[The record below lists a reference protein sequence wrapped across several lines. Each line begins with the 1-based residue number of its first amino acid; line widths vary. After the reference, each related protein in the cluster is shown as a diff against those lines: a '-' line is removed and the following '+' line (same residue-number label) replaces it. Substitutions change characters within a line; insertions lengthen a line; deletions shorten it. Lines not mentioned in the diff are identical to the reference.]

1 MKEKTLILIF
11 SIIQVFI
18 PETQEDIEMYEDD
31 LDYNCNVKKKK
42 LFLKNTYI
50 LETNLF

>member
-1 MKEKTLILIF
+1 
-11 SIIQVFI
+11 
-18 PETQEDIEMYEDD
+18 MYEDD
-31 LDYNCNVKKKK
+31 LDNNCNVKKK